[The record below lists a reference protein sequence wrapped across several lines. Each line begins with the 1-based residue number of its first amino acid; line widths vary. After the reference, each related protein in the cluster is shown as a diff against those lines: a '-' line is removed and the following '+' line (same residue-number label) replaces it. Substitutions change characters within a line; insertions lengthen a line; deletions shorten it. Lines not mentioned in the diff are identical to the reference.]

1 MSQEYENLLSQLLDD
16 SENFR
21 NKDAATL
28 ASELELNDE
37 SKQMLEEAFA
47 FIEQLSD
54 GLNDLQ
60 NAKEQGMSRR
70 AWMMRQLESHMD
82 NHDYTDEEKSQVVSG
97 ISEQLD
103 KTVEQN
109 MTKEEEA

>member
-1 MSQEYENLLSQLLDD
+1 MRQEYEQLLSQLLDD

-28 ASELELNDE
+28 ASEQELNDE
-37 SKQMLEEAFA
+37 SKQMLEEAFT

-54 GLNDLQ
+54 GLNDLH

-70 AWMMRQLESHMD
+70 AWMMKQLESQMD
-82 NHDYTDEEKSQVVSG
+82 RHDYTDEEKSQVISG

-109 MTKEEEA
+109 MTEKEEA

>member
-1 MSQEYENLLSQLLDD
+1 MSQDYEHLLSQLLDD

-37 SKQMLEEAFA
+37 NKQMLEDAFA
-47 FIEQLSD
+47 YIEQLST
-54 GLNDLQ
+54 GLEDLQ
-60 NAKEQGMSRR
+60 KAKEEGMSRR
-70 AWMMRQLESHMD
+70 AWMMRQLESHLDD
-82 NHDYTDEEKSQVVSG
+82 NDYTDEEKSQVISG

-103 KTVEQN
+103 KTVETN
-109 MTKEEEA
+109 MTEEEEA